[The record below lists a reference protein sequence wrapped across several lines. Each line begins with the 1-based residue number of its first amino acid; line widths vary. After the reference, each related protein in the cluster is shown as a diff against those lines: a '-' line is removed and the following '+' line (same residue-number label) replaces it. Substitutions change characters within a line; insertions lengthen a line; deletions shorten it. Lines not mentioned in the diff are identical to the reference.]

1 MPADTTVP
9 QRRLLLLVTLLMA
22 GTAAIA
28 GGLAAKLLSRDGMPA
43 LVSVPQPPAC
53 VAAATPPRQPDPTD
67 ALNAAL
73 GRPVAASPGLDTAS
87 LASLLAAPT
96 PQPGGTA
103 SAAPAA
109 ALAPALP
116 PLATTVAAPALP
128 SGYELDLGYF
138 LLPDH
143 AAAFAARVQER
154 GVPVQLLPLP
164 DASGRVWTHV
174 RTPPFAGSA
183 QALAGAA
190 RIERDLGIQAS
201 LVAPAVP
208 PPIQAGA
215 NRP

>member
-1 MPADTTVP
+1 MPADAPVP
-9 QRRLLLLVTLLMA
+9 QRRLLLLLTLLMA
-22 GTAAIA
+22 GTAALA
-28 GGLAAKLLSRDGMPA
+28 GGLTVKLLSRGAVPS
-43 LVSVPQPPAC
+43 LVSVPTPGC
-53 VAAATPPRQPDPTD
+53 VATVAAPRQPDPMA

-73 GRPVAASPGLDTAS
+73 GRPMTVSPGLDATP
-87 LASLLAAPT
+87 LASLLAAPEAPT
-96 PQPGGTA
+96 PPTA
-103 SAAPAA
+103 IVAIAAAAAATPAPA
-109 ALAPALP
+109 
-116 PLATTVAAPALP
+116 TAAPALP

-138 LLPDH
+138 LVPDH

-190 RIERDLGIQAS
+190 RIERDLGIPAS
-201 LVAPAVP
+201 LVAPAAP
-208 PPIQAGA
+208 PPNQAGA